1 MYEMQGPR
9 PARRCWL
16 ADCSAARH
24 CLTDRCYRIPVQDA
38 GCPAPQPFPKLPPGP
53 VPSPDTRPEC
63 RSPSSPAVSRSCPE
77 ISIRSRYPSEAPV
90 TQLLSRFRSRPRNWY
105 LFTRYP
111 SRMPVARLPGRFRSR
126 PRNWYLFSGDPSEAP
141 VARLPGRS
149 RSFPR
154 ERYPS
159 LAVMNFYSLCL
170 TRHKGFLAAISR
182 FFSHPQDTRSYPPG
196 PAVFPPSY
204 PQIRP
209 QTVEFPDLSRFRNA
223 RRLRAWPESGIG
235 SRAGTRFRYGP
246 SPGSARGLGPGS
258 GMARVRGRLA
268 GWARFRAW
276 PEPGPV
282 PVLA

>member
-1 MYEMQGPR
+1 
-9 PARRCWL
+9 
-16 ADCSAARH
+16 
-24 CLTDRCYRIPVQDA
+24 
-38 GCPAPQPFPKLPPGP
+38 
-53 VPSPDTRPEC
+53 
-63 RSPSSPAVSRSCPE
+63 
-77 ISIRSRYPSEAPV
+77 
-90 TQLLSRFRSRPRNWY
+90 
-105 LFTRYP
+105 
-111 SRMPVARLPGRFRSR
+111 
-126 PRNWYLFSGDPSEAP
+126 
-141 VARLPGRS
+141 
-149 RSFPR
+149 
-154 ERYPS
+154 
-159 LAVMNFYSLCL
+159 VMNFYSLCL

-223 RRLRAWPESGIG
+223 RRLRAWPESGVG